1 MNEELTRQK
10 ESTVLSTSMN
20 EKLQEL
26 ELLLQSRDQKIHFLE
41 EEHKKEVQRA
51 NRAEDSTKS
60 HRYE

>member
-1 MNEELTRQK
+1 MRQK

-26 ELLLQSRDQKIHFLE
+26 ELLLQSRDHKIRFLE

-51 NRAEDSTKS
+51 NKAEDLTKS
-60 HRYE
+60 YR